1 MHWYYGH
8 ISRARKELIISEE
21 LQSNPWSCHALGI
34 LNHDDPAA
42 AVNYIKNGLSMRNF
56 DLTYVK
62 EAFQQFL
69 ILNAGQELLDAYS
82 ELPEEIK
89 LDSRI
94 KYDYMSALAMTGNYQ
109 KGYDILMADENY
121 ILEDLRECETSI
133 GTLYRNLYKG
143 VFGTDPDSIPSQW
156 DFDAL

>member
-1 MHWYYGH
+1 MKIRIFIENDTIYC
-8 ISRARKELIISEE
+8 II
-21 LQSNPWSCHALGI
+21 
-34 LNHDDPAA
+34 D
-42 AVNYIKNGLSMRNF
+42 
-56 DLTYVK
+56 
-62 EAFQQFL
+62 
-69 ILNAGQELLDAYS
+69 YS

-94 KYDYMSALAMTGNYQ
+94 RYDYMSALAMTGNYQ

-143 VFGTDPDSIPSQW
+143 VFGTDPDSIPPQW